1 MNMLLD
7 TLTEKTRYMK
17 LGVQGV
23 TLLVSSGDNGV
34 AGNSNKCCTEPNC
47 RAKGKYNLAGAT
59 GYFNP
64 SFPSTCPW
72 ITSVGATEIAPNAK
86 VTAPER
92 ACSRVIYSGGGFS
105 NFFTM
110 PAYQSTAVPNYNK
123 KYSIPSISSRY
134 VFTCHRSASTYSS

>member
-64 SFPSTCPW
+64 SFPSTCP
-72 ITSVGATEIAPNAK
+72 
-86 VTAPER
+86 
-92 ACSRVIYSGGGFS
+92 FS